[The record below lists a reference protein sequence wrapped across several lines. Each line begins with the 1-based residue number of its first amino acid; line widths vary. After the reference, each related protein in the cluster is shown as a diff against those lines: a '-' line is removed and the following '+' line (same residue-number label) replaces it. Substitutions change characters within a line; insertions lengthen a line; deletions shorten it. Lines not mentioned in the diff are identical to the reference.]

1 MDKISSIRCKIKKKR
16 VWVNEWNISTFD
28 TLGEMVLVFKIYI
41 FCRKAV
47 FNSLLGNG
55 RPEWLLQSQCGV
67 PKHWSAIKNEQRP
80 FPTWN
85 CRMAHS
91 NKGREN
97 KKGLS
102 AIWEVVSQEY
112 TISIYKCI
120 YRVGF
125 KKCAS
130 RHSKAFRS
138 LPWRR
143 WELQMCTLL
152 PSSIKPSGSKE

>member
-1 MDKISSIRCKIKKKR
+1 MGDQNDYCKASVAFLSIGVQLRMNKGP
-16 VWVNEWNISTFD
+16 F
-28 TLGEMVLVFKIYI
+28 
-41 FCRKAV
+41 
-47 FNSLLGNG
+47 LLGIG
-55 RPEWLLQSQCGV
+55 
-67 PKHWSAIKNEQRP
+67 
-80 FPTWN
+80 
-85 CRMAHS
+85 RMAHS

-102 AIWEVVSQEY
+102 AIWEVVTQEY
-112 TISIYKCI
+112 TITIYKCI

-125 KKCAS
+125 EKCAP